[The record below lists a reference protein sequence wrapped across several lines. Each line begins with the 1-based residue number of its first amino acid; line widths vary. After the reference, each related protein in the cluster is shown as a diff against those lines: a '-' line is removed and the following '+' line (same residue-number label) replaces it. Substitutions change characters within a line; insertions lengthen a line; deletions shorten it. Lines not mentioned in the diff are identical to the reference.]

1 MKYLKNYDYIF
12 VGAGL
17 TNATIAQ
24 TLADILSRKLVK
36 TKMLVIDKRD
46 HVGGNCYTETKNGI
60 DVHKYGAHIFHT
72 SNGFVDSYIRQFG
85 EWVPFI
91 NQPIAVF
98 TQPDGTKRMYNM
110 PFNMNTFVQLFPGLT
125 TPAEVKAAIQKEI
138 DDAGIKEP
146 KNLAE
151 QAISMVGTTIF
162 NTLVKGYTE
171 KQWGRK
177 CEDLPASIIKR
188 LPVRF
193 TFDNNYFN
201 DTCQMIPANGYTNVI
216 QRMFDQAGSL
226 DGIKLDI
233 MLGTSY
239 MQSQVMG
246 IKAKHV
252 FYSGGIDE
260 FYDYKLGA
268 LKYRSVKFKEKKFKT
283 DNVQGCPVCNYT
295 SIDVP
300 YTRSIEHKWFCPHD
314 DAKGSIVSYEYSS
327 EWKKGMEPYYPVND
341 RANHELYE
349 RYAKLHEEAQA
360 NEKTKV
366 TFVGRLGT
374 YSYMDMD
381 DCILAARQIARDML
395 SK

>member
-1 MKYLKNYDYIF
+1 MKYYKNYDYIL

-17 TNATIAQ
+17 TNATIAETIAYAQ
-24 TLADILSRKLVK
+24 SNWHHK
-36 TKMLVIDKRD
+36 TKILVIDKRN
-46 HVGGNCYTETKNGI
+46 HIGGNCYTETKNGI

-72 SNGFVDSYIRQFG
+72 SEEYVAAYVQQFG
-85 EWVPFI
+85 EWVPFV

-125 TPAEVKAAIQKEI
+125 TPDEIKAAIQKEI
-138 DDAGIKEP
+138 DEAGIKEP

-201 DTCQMIPANGYTNVI
+201 DKYQMIPVNGYTDIINN
-216 QRMFDQAGSL
+216 MFLKAASYP
-226 DGIKLDI
+226 GIRADL

-239 MQSQVMG
+239 KQLQDMG
-246 IKAKHV
+246 ITAKHV

-260 FYDYKLGA
+260 FYDYQLGA

-295 SIDVP
+295 STDVP

-341 RANHELYE
+341 QANHDLYE
-349 RYAKLHEEAQA
+349 RYRKLHEEAQA
-360 NEKTKV
+360 TAKTKV
-366 TFVGRLGT
+366 TFVGRLGL

-381 DCILAARQIARDML
+381 DCIMAARLVAFNTL

>member
-1 MKYLKNYDYIF
+1 MKYYKNYDYIF

-17 TNATIAQ
+17 TNATIAE
-24 TLADILSRKLVK
+24 TIASFRGDFNRKI
-36 TKMLVIDKRD
+36 KMLVIDKRP
-46 HVGGNCYTETKNGI
+46 HIGGNCYTETKNGI

-72 SNGFVDSYIRQFG
+72 SDENTYNYITKFG
-85 EWVPFI
+85 DWVPFV

-98 TQPDGTKRMYNM
+98 TQPGGTKRMYNM

-125 TPAEVKAAIQKEI
+125 TPDEIKAAIQKEI
-138 DDAGIKEP
+138 DESGITEP

-188 LPVRF
+188 LPVRY
-193 TFDNNYFN
+193 TFDNNYFT
-201 DTCQMIPANGYTNVI
+201 DKYQMIPLHGYTSI
-216 QRMFDQAGSL
+216 ITEMFRYTCGYPGIHL
-226 DGIKLDI
+226 DT
-233 MLGTSY
+233 MFGTSY
-239 MQSQVMG
+239 KQLQELG
-246 IKAKHV
+246 IKAKQV

-260 FYDYKLGA
+260 FYDYQLGA
-268 LKYRSVKFKEKKFKT
+268 LKYRSVKFKEKKFKS

-295 SIDVP
+295 STDVP

-341 RANHELYE
+341 KANHELYE
-349 RYAKLHEEAQA
+349 RYAAMHEEAQA
-360 NEKTKV
+360 TAKTKV

-381 DCILAARQIARDML
+381 DCIMAARLVAFNTL

>member
-1 MKYLKNYDYIF
+1 MKYLKNYDFIF

-17 TNATIAQ
+17 TNATIAE
-24 TLADILSRKLVK
+24 TIASKSRWDAKI
-36 TKMLVIDKRD
+36 KMLVIDRRN
-46 HVGGNCYTETKNGI
+46 HIGGNCYTEKKNGI

-72 SNGFVDSYIRQFG
+72 SNDFAASYIQQFG
-85 EWVPFI
+85 EWSPFI

-125 TPAEVKAAIQKEI
+125 TPDEIKAAIQKEI
-138 DDAGIKEP
+138 DAAGIKEP

-188 LPVRF
+188 LPVRY

-201 DTCQMIPANGYTNVI
+201 DTYQLMPDDGYTSVI
-216 QRMFDQAGSL
+216 ENMFNEVNKYD
-226 DGIKLDI
+226 DIRLDI
-233 MLGTSY
+233 MLDTPY
-239 MQSQVMG
+239 QKLAELG
-246 IKAKHV
+246 IKGKRV

-260 FYDYKLGA
+260 FYGYKFGA
-268 LKYRSVKFKEKKFKT
+268 LKYRSVKFKEKEFKS

-295 SIDVP
+295 STDVP

-314 DAKGSIVSYEYSS
+314 GTKGSIVSYEYSS

-341 RANHELYE
+341 EANQKL
-349 RYAKLHEEAQA
+349 YAKYVQHHESQPT
-360 NEKTKV
+360 NV
-366 TFVGRLGT
+366 QFVGRLGT

-381 DCILAARQIARDML
+381 DCILAARQIGLRYVD
-395 SK
+395 K

>member
-1 MKYLKNYDYIF
+1 MKYLKNYDFIF

-17 TNATIAQ
+17 TNATIAH
-24 TLADILSRKLVK
+24 TIASHCGVLGNKLRL
-36 TKMLVIDKRD
+36 LVIDKRD

-72 SNGFVDSYIRQFG
+72 SDENTYNYITQFG
-85 EWVPFI
+85 AWVPFV

-125 TPAEVKAAIQKEI
+125 TPAEIKAAIKKEI
-138 DDAGIKEP
+138 DAAGITEP

-188 LPVRF
+188 LPVRY
-193 TFDNNYFN
+193 TFDNNYFT
-201 DTCQMIPANGYTNVI
+201 DKYQMIPLRGYTSIINE
-216 QRMFDQAGSL
+216 MFRHTCGYPGIRL
-226 DGIKLDI
+226 DT

-239 MQSQVMG
+239 KQLQEMG
-246 IKAKHV
+246 IKGNKV

-260 FYDYKLGA
+260 FYDYQLGA
-268 LKYRSVKFKEKKFKT
+268 LKYRSVKFKEKTFKT

-295 SIDVP
+295 STDVP

-341 RANHELYE
+341 KANQELYAS
-349 RYAKLHEEAQA
+349 YKQLHTDMQAKSV
-360 NEKTKV
+360 TKV

-381 DCILAARQIARDML
+381 DCIMAAREIAFL
-395 SK
+395 SMI

>member
-17 TNATIAQ
+17 TNATIAE
-24 TLADILSRKLVK
+24 TIASYRGNFDRKI
-36 TKMLVIDKRD
+36 KMLVIDKRP
-46 HVGGNCYTETKNGI
+46 HIGGNCYTENKNGI

-72 SNGFVDSYIRQFG
+72 SDDYVHDYISDFG

-125 TPAEVKAAIQKEI
+125 TPDEVKAAIQKEI

-201 DTCQMIPANGYTNVI
+201 DKYQMMPAHGYTKVI
-216 QRMFDQAGSL
+216 ENMFKHAGKIT
-226 DGIKLDI
+226 GVRVDI
-233 MLGTSY
+233 MLNTSY
-239 MQSQVMG
+239 KQLQEMG
-246 IKAKHV
+246 IKAKQV

-295 SIDVP
+295 STDVP

-341 RANHELYE
+341 QANHDLYE
-349 RYAKLHEEAQA
+349 RYRKLHEEAQA
-360 NEKTKV
+360 TAKTKV
-366 TFVGRLGT
+366 TFVGRLGL

-381 DCILAARQIARDML
+381 DCIMSARTAAFL
-395 SK
+395 SMKE